1 MVAMGN
7 DSTNSAQ
14 SGNALFPWKLQ
25 EMLTEVAAQ
34 GRCDIVSWLPD
45 GKAFKVHKVSTFVSE
60 ILPSYFKQTK
70 YKSFQRQLNLWGF
83 ERLTSL
89 GTEKGAYCH
98 IHFLRDQ
105 PSLCRRLTRQRA
117 AKKSDSKNRQTEH
130 VMKQTCPAKEQ
141 ETQPKF
147 NVVED
152 DESVQS
158 VTAIPAIPAVDFEGC
173 TFFPLETECYEE
185 MTLRV
190 TKLMQDAGVTAYK
203 QFEADTGFPRPSN
216 RLIAL

>member
-1 MVAMGN
+1 MN
-7 DSTNSAQ
+7 IDSTNSAQ

-34 GRCDIVSWLPD
+34 GRDDVVSWLPD
-45 GKAFKVHKVSTFVSE
+45 GKAFKVHKVTKFVSE

-83 ERLTSL
+83 ERLTSI
-89 GTEKGAYCH
+89 GTEKGAYSH
-98 IHFLRDQ
+98 PHFLKDQ

-117 AKKSDSKNRQTEH
+117 AKKADKIRRAEQGTPAQTAT
-130 VMKQTCPAKEQ
+130 KQTLPAKPQ
-141 ETQPKF
+141 EAPRKV

-158 VTAIPAIPAVDFEGC
+158 EIQIPAVDFEGC

-185 MTLRV
+185 MTRRV
-190 TKLMQDAGVTAYK
+190 TKLMQDAGVSGCK
-203 QFEADTGFPRPSN
+203 QFEDDTGFPRPSN
-216 RLIAL
+216 SLVAF